1 MRLILLLISCLMLS
15 SAFACGSEA
24 ESTKPNASPVVPTT
38 IIDTQVSSPT
48 TDPKE
53 IEIITVKVSSNPYL
67 YEPNTYNLQVGK
79 TYRFMIEGDAEF
91 HTFTSTDLGVN
102 VNVFAE
108 TNETVDI
115 VASKVGTF
123 TLICIPHELQGMTGT
138 IMVQ

>member
-15 SAFACGSEA
+15 SAFACGSGT
-24 ESTKPNASPVVPTT
+24 ESTTPDSSPVPTAT
-38 IIDTQVSSPT
+38 IDTQVSSPT

-53 IEIITVKVSSNPYL
+53 IEIITVKVGSNPYL
-67 YEPNTYNLQVGK
+67 YEPNTYNLQLGK

-91 HTFTSTDLGVN
+91 HTFTSTDLGLN

-115 VASKVGTF
+115 IASKVGTF